1 MTLSNEAVEA
11 AARSMCASDP
21 NIRMGDAERI
31 VQQRV
36 NLEWREYIEPA
47 TAALT
52 AALPLIRA
60 QVLEEAAKVADR
72 SAKLTEAS
80 FTKAVEFRHAEHQ
93 THFAARNREAE
104 ELADAIRALKE
115 NHP

>member
-1 MTLSNEAVEA
+1 MTPSNEAVEA
-11 AARSMCASDP
+11 AAGAMCASDP

-60 QVLEEAAKVADR
+60 QVLERIEHEMNM
-72 SAKLTEAS
+72 SALMNVEAS
-80 FTKAVEFRHAEHQ
+80 SEWIDGFEF
-93 THFAARNREAE
+93 ARKRTRA
-104 ELADAIRALKE
+104 ALKE
-115 NHP
+115 SHP